1 MVKPIKICKNPDCK
15 DEIRDYKS
23 SKKEYCNDYCR
34 NHHGHK
40 RRSTENLEFT
50 LFKNGMTSNYKILKF
65 MSDAGIMKE
74 KHETLLKIGFDPK
87 YLPQKNIDNEFS
99 PNIAYY
105 IIKDLIFGLDPKTDE
120 VIIIPNK
127 KVNDEK

>member
-1 MVKPIKICKNPDCK
+1 
-15 DEIRDYKS
+15 
-23 SKKEYCNDYCR
+23 
-34 NHHGHK
+34 
-40 RRSTENLEFT
+40 
-50 LFKNGMTSNYKILKF
+50 MTSNYKILKF

-74 KHETLLKIGFDPK
+74 KLETLLKIGFDPK

-127 KVNDEK
+127 K